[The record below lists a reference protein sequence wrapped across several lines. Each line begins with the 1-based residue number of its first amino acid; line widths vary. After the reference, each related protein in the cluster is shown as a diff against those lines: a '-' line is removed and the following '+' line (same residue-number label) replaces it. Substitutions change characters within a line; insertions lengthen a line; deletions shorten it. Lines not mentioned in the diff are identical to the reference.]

1 MESEMISPEIKL
13 KDISSMTVENSDME
27 IEERNPM
34 SITPTGIQ
42 VDKELEWM
50 SPIKRAML
58 IEKKT

>member
-1 MESEMISPEIKL
+1 MISPEIKL